1 MADADY
7 YDVPESAFD
16 NEPTGGKQQVASCN
30 LRLAGEQDGTDE
42 KKAEMWGH
50 YGLAYRPAAPSGDD
64 RCQAMA
70 VLVSGKRVVTSTRD
84 LRGASCHGALNAGD
98 VALWSVGKN
107 TLRLNADGSCSLLKQ
122 GDTADSGI
130 SIEKDGAIRLFN
142 QWGSISLDSDGLTIV
157 LASGEALQLG
167 GGAFQALATQG
178 FIRAGVVG
186 LGPAPSKPLCT
197 GSGPAAVPIPY
208 ILG

>member
-1 MADADY
+1 MADIDY
-7 YDVPESAFD
+7 FEIPETAFD
-16 NEPTGGKQQVASCN
+16 SDPTGGKQKVASCN

-50 YGLAYRPAAPSGDD
+50 YGLAYRPALPVGDD

-70 VLVSGKRVVTSTRD
+70 VVVSGKRVVTATRD
-84 LRGASCHGALNAGD
+84 LRGADCHGALNAGD

-130 SIEKDGAIRLFN
+130 SIEKDGSIRIFSPF
-142 QWGSISLDSDGLTIV
+142 GMMTLDENGWSFFTASGQAMVLNKEAFQV
-157 LASGEALQLG
+157 LAPQAFLQ
-167 GGAFQALATQG
+167 
-178 FIRAGVVG
+178 AGVVG

-197 GSGPAAVPIPY
+197 GAGPAAVPIPY